1 MADEE
6 IEVEEEGDEE
16 IEDAVLPDLEPS
28 MTSLLEGKS
37 LCDVMS
43 LALQRASV
51 LRADQLSMFKTAG
64 SSSFEN
70 GKALITALK
79 SATGNEALP
88 ENVEHWV
95 SLIFCFSP
103 PFFFFLIHFV
113 VIACVWEADG

>member
-6 IEVEEEGDEE
+6 NEVEEEGEEE
-16 IEDAVLPDLEPS
+16 IGDAVLPDLEPS
-28 MTSLLEGKS
+28 MISLLEGKS

-64 SSSFEN
+64 SSVFEN
-70 GKALITALK
+70 GKALIAALK
-79 SATGNEALP
+79 SAAGNEALP

-95 SLIFCFSP
+95 SSISLFLFP
-103 PFFFFLIHFV
+103 PFFFFNFV